1 MRISDWSSDVCSSDL
16 VAEQTGQEQRLSSAG
31 SAASDFWQTAGI
43 GKPLRKRFQ
52 NGAEFRIAYITQTL
66 SHVAGHG
73 LQHFGRRTPFRFATF
88 HLTLTHGHLGD
99 RIVAKETVHALD
111 NLWQHVLHHR
121 CEATGDDQTQGD
133 RKSTR
138 LNSSHQSATR
148 I

>member
-88 HLTLTHGHLGD
+88 HLRSEEHTSELQSLMRMSYAAFCLKKKTNILTN
-99 RIVAKETVHALD
+99 K
-111 NLWQHVLHHR
+111 Q
-121 CEATGDDQTQGD
+121 
-133 RKSTR
+133 
-138 LNSSHQSATR
+138 QS
-148 I
+148 

>member
-1 MRISDWSSDVCSSDL
+1 MIRRPPRSTRTDTLFPYTTLFRS
-16 VAEQTGQEQRLSSAG
+16 
-31 SAASDFWQTAGI
+31 
-43 GKPLRKRFQ
+43 RKRFQ

-111 NLWQHVLHHR
+111 NLWQHVLHHS
-121 CEATGDDQTQGD
+121 CEAAGDAKPQGAAC
-133 RKSTR
+133 
-138 LNSSHQSATR
+138 LLPFGEAA
-148 I
+148 

>member
-1 MRISDWSSDVCSSDL
+1 MFRRPPSS
-16 VAEQTGQEQRLSSAG
+16 
-31 SAASDFWQTAGI
+31 
-43 GKPLRKRFQ
+43 KRTHTLFPYTTLFRS

-99 RIVAKETVHALD
+99 RIVAKETVHAPD

-121 CEATGDDQTQGD
+121 CEAAGDDQTQGAACLLPCGEAD
-133 RKSTR
+133 
-138 LNSSHQSATR
+138 
-148 I
+148 